1 MKFSR
6 NVEYDF
12 FLQEGG
18 QLVVGVYAGQ
28 LGSHLGHVGPVNKWL
43 LGIKT
48 CNPYCLHA
56 ISILYMQI
64 CYLKVY
70 DLFLLFLLSEECR
83 IKRTNPKK
91 KRKETL
97 FGHFL
102 IEIVSK
108 NKEWK
113 RTKKLPYS

>member
-1 MKFSR
+1 MKFR
-6 NVEYDF
+6 WNVEYDF
-12 FLQEGG
+12 FLPEGG

-56 ISILYMQI
+56 ISILYMRI
-64 CYLKVY
+64 CHLTVY
-70 DLFLLFLLSEECR
+70 DLFLLSVSEECR
-83 IKRTNPKK
+83 IKRTNPKR
-91 KRKETL
+91 KRKETFFCL
-97 FGHFL
+97 FL

-113 RTKKLPYS
+113 RTKKLPYG

>member
-12 FLQEGG
+12 FLPEGG
-18 QLVVGVYAGQ
+18 QLVVCVDACQ

-70 DLFLLFLLSEECR
+70 DLFLLLLLSEECR